1 MRQKTSALDRAVKQ
15 AADRVWKETLSGP
28 SVELRLISNGIK
40 GTALQIT
47 LGQKISVG
55 GRIVKKNLR
64 RTFYQHKPTSVPAIY
79 AERFLEDGLLTK
91 WQEET
96 K

>member
-1 MRQKTSALDRAVKQ
+1 MRQRTSAWDRAVKR

-28 SVELRLISNGIK
+28 SVALCLVANEGK
-40 GTALQIT
+40 GAVLQVT

-55 GRIVKKNLR
+55 GRIVRKNLR
-64 RTFYQHKPTSVPAIY
+64 RTFYAHKPTSVPAIY

-91 WQEET
+91 WEAA